1 MGKEDKE
8 IQEETVAIEISK
20 ELEKGVY
27 SNVAS
32 IIHSQD
38 EFILDF
44 GITMPNRPV
53 IAIQSRV
60 ITNPQH
66 AKKFVLALQDNIN
79 KYEMKYGTIEI
90 DGYTKDTQVTRTL
103 DKLH

>member
-1 MGKEDKE
+1 MGEESKE
-8 IQEETVAIEISK
+8 IREGTVSIEISK
-20 ELEKGVY
+20 ELERGVY

-44 GITMPNRPV
+44 GVSVPNRPIIV
-53 IAIQSRV
+53 VQSRI
-60 ITNPQH
+60 ITSPQH
-66 AKKFVLALQDNIN
+66 AKKFMLALQDNIN
-79 KYEMKYGTIEI
+79 KYEIKYGVLEV
-90 DGYTKDTQVTRTL
+90 DRYTKDTQVTRTV

>member
-1 MGKEDKE
+1 MGEKDRE
-8 IQEETVAIEISK
+8 IREETIAIEISK
-20 ELEKGVY
+20 DLEKGVY
-27 SNVAS
+27 ANVAS

-44 GITMPNRPV
+44 GISMPNRPV
-53 IAIQSRV
+53 IVIQSRI

-66 AKKFVLALQDNIN
+66 AKKFMLALQDNIN
-79 KYEMKYGTIEI
+79 KYEIKYGTIEL
-90 DGYTKDTQVTRTL
+90 DKYTKDAQITHTL

>member
-1 MGKEDKE
+1 MGEKDRESR
-8 IQEETVAIEISK
+8 EETIAIEISK
-20 ELEKGVY
+20 DLEKGVY

-44 GITMPNRPV
+44 GISMPNRPV
-53 IAIQSRV
+53 IAIQSRI

-66 AKKFVLALQDNIN
+66 AKKIMLALQDNIS
-79 KYEMKYGTIEI
+79 KYEIKYGTIEL
-90 DGYTKDTQVTRTL
+90 DKYTKDTQITRTL